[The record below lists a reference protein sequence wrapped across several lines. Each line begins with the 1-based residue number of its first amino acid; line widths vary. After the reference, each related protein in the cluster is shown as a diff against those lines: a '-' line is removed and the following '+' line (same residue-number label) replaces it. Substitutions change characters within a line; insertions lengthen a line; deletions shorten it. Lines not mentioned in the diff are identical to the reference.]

1 MDDERTKQALD
12 DLADLYLTGI
22 SPDGQ
27 TVRKTSDPLDA
38 PAPIRLKPKLS
49 PGSAPVPGS
58 DPSEAEGKSQQ
69 QQQLDA
75 VTGAHRAANGRTE
88 EAPFL
93 RLTDDEESKESATA
107 IIAPPEPQPMLGA
120 QVEAVLLGNLPGVSG
135 PWLQQYAQLL
145 SDQNGPVALLHVAGE
160 RIELELVEPKNAV
173 GKTRPV
179 IEMGQSS
186 DRRPA
191 IVALLEALVRAG
203 QSAVTSVLVHVEP
216 ALDGTEALRLFALDD
231 WTLLC
236 GADDASIISAYRMLK
251 QRAETDVTVSDK
263 RIGLMIMGSEQSV
276 AQSAAARIR
285 SASESFLNTPVRLMG
300 WQKQMVPVHVRRLG
314 TFEGVNQ
321 VWPKLCDWFATL
333 ERPQVEQIEPAAT
346 AEGDS
351 SPVPHP
357 EMKKSASTAPERRP
371 QLPRR
376 SRIMDIPAPAK
387 PAERPK
393 REPASIPAPAPVTEP
408 SAIRD
413 SGGPPSAIPSLSALI
428 TTLPGAIALEA
439 RCPQLPGVEIV
450 LDQRGVMH
458 LLHREADNLQSAIT
472 ELLSARQW
480 AVEHRQLLAL
490 TQRQL
495 KLDADAEPML
505 HLFTGRCEQATALVA
520 RLGDQFK
527 LHLLRQ
533 VAVGSQSTW
542 FCAPLN

>member
-27 TVRKTSDPLDA
+27 TVRKPSDPLDA
-38 PAPIRLKPKLS
+38 PPPIRLKPKLS
-49 PGSAPVPGS
+49 TPAPGSEPPA
-58 DPSEAEGKSQQ
+58 DEEKSEQ

-107 IIAPPEPQPMLGA
+107 IKAPPEPQPMVGA

-145 SDQNGPVALLHVAGE
+145 ADQNGPVALLHVAGE

-173 GKTRPV
+173 GQTRPV
-179 IEMGQSS
+179 IEMGKSG

-191 IVALLEALVRAG
+191 IVAMLQALVRAG
-203 QSAVTSVLVHVEP
+203 QHAVTVVLVHVEP

-236 GADDASIISAYRMLK
+236 GADDASIVSTYRMLK

-263 RIGLMIMGSEQSV
+263 RIGLMIMGSEEAA

-285 SASESFLNTPVRLMG
+285 SASESFLNTPVQLMG

-314 TFEGVNQ
+314 AFEGVNQ
-321 VWPKLCDWFATL
+321 IWPKLCDWFATL
-333 ERPQVEQIEPAAT
+333 ERPQVEHIEPAAT

-351 SPVPHP
+351 SPVPHREIP
-357 EMKKSASTAPERRP
+357 KPTPTTQARSSQP
-371 QLPRR
+371 QRR
-376 SRIMDIPAPAK
+376 SHVMDIPAPVASK
-387 PAERPK
+387 PRPQ
-393 REPASIPAPAPVTEP
+393 REPASQPAPAVVADKSE
-408 SAIRD
+408 IRNPK
-413 SGGPPSAIPSLSALI
+413 SEIPSLAALI
-428 TTLPGAIALEA
+428 TTLPGAVLLEA
-439 RCPQLPGVEIV
+439 RSPQLPGVEIA
-450 LDQRGVMH
+450 LDQRGTMH
-458 LLHREADNLQSAIT
+458 LLHREGDDLQNAIT
-472 ELLSARQW
+472 ELLAARQW

-495 KLDADAEPML
+495 KLDLDAAPVL
-505 HLFTGRCEQATALVA
+505 HLFTSRSEQATALVA
-520 RLGDQFK
+520 RLGDQLK
-527 LHLLRQ
+527 LHLLQ
-533 VAVGSQSTW
+533 QITVGNQSTW